1 MNQDSG
7 FDSAESPQ
15 VLLSSHPVAKSQ
27 IQVGKRL
34 CVLIEH
40 LQAFVHSIIIK
51 GLWTSLK
58 LLILYEFTMLCVR
71 TLNPNQAFTG

>member
-7 FDSAESPQ
+7 FDSAEIPQ
-15 VLLSSHPVAKSQ
+15 VLLSPHPVAKYQ
-27 IQVGKRL
+27 IHVGKCLR
-34 CVLIEH
+34 VLIEH

-51 GLWTSLK
+51 ELWTSLK
-58 LLILYEFTMLCVR
+58 LLILYECTMLYVR